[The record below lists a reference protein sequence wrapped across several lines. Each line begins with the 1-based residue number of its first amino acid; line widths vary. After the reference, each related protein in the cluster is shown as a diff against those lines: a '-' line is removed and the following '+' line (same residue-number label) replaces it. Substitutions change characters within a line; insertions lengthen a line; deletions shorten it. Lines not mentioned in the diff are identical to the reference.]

1 MLYLP
6 TAPGGKL
13 MVSSKLG
20 VLPFFGKL
28 HLKHALAPWAKPYVT
43 LGYLSMSL
51 SITSTDHRP
60 ADGI

>member
-20 VLPFFGKL
+20 VSQFFGKL
-28 HLKHALAPWAKPYVT
+28 HVKQALAPSAKPYGS
-43 LGYLSMSL
+43 LGYLSMGL
-51 SITSTDHRP
+51 SITSTDNRL
-60 ADGI
+60 ADGF